1 MTEKGSFGKI
11 KGWHNP
17 LEDNAFWEI
26 RSGLNQ
32 VPPILLPPGARCRSF
47 WYQYDVEGSSLENE
61 IRL

>member
-32 VPPILLPPGARCRSF
+32 PPLYYCLQGLAVDLFGINMMSKEVF
-47 WYQYDVEGSSLENE
+47 
-61 IRL
+61 

>member
-32 VPPILLPPGARCRSF
+32 GPLPPYIIASR
-47 WYQYDVEGSSLENE
+47 GSL
-61 IRL
+61 

>member
-32 VPPILLPPGARCRSF
+32 VPPYIIASR
-47 WYQYDVEGSSLENE
+47 GSL
-61 IRL
+61 